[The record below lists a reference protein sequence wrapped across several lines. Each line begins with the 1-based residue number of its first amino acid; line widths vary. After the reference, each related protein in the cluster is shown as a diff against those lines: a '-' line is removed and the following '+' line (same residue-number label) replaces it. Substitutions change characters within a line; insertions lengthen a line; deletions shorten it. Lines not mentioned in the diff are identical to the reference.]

1 MKKKFLVLISL
12 LLTGSLV
19 ACGGPGGGGGDASSG
34 GNNQSGGNGDNSI
47 SLPNT
52 AEEAQNKLLQ
62 LAKSQGF
69 EITFLSNGEEDG
81 TNNGPESMTL
91 GYKSDVLWVVE
102 EAAYKKVDSKIELY
116 DYNTNSKSYEF
127 QAEMSE
133 SEQFS
138 LEQTLKQ
145 VTAAFYIGYEIAL
158 NPQNTLGYISSEKSV
173 TFNGR
178 AAKEYTYSY
187 RGLEGA
193 ADLKLVFDNETGI
206 TLKVEG
212 SASSSDGSFST
223 GTYEVTSFKTGSAV
237 TVPTLVKNS
246 GGQQG
251 GEGGGQQGG
260 EGGGQ
265 QGGGQQGGGQGEQ
278 GEVSKFENKEFVYVS
293 NQNYNIFVG
302 SKLCLFQDGSFE
314 LSFTDGGALVVYL
327 GNYTVNEAGTLAYL
341 TPVKVY
347 KAKANQYSNLTEAT
361 MWNFRYDSDDAYVL
375 LVNASSSV
383 TYKVTNNQ
391 PMRADIPDD
400 PNGGAGQGDEKY
412 IVSQA
417 QWEAILL
424 KNNLV
429 NMSAN
434 FSARVPNL
442 YLSGSYTTYEF
453 DNGKVHILTTLSG
466 STNEQ
471 YAEFTS
477 NEVGYSYYQSNGN
490 WVKQESPIS
499 LDYYNDDLGLLPVP
513 FSTVSYSSEMHCY
526 SCREWKDENQDY
538 YTSIRFY
545 FENGNLMKMTYTH
558 WGTNY
563 EHEFYKYGSTSVTIP
578 TVASTD
584 PTDYYSAIEN
594 KVFSFKEVTG
604 FGDDEE
610 KALANQTYA
619 GSTVQLFA
627 DRTMEFNV
635 LKAYNGSAVIDY
647 PMTQYGTYNLFQ
659 YNVDG
664 YVRGNAVFTA
674 SLRNGVYSTHEAET
688 YPYRYYISSGEIRVQ
703 IEEGAYLWFS
713 KTNQTPTPTAHP
725 DPVTP
730 PSPEANW
737 PAEDIATKLSRLGF
751 NVTIPAPSADNDA
764 NISSVVAS
772 PADDNSAL
780 TIIVTANSVDNATL
794 IFSDFTSLFNT
805 AFTVDMSQSSAT
817 AEIMSFAY
825 LNASKDVKINLIYV
839 IGSSYVTIIVSE
851 YSAANNNPFPA
862 DAIATFFRTN
872 EINASFPDLT
882 MDNVSYSFNDYGD
895 EGYLTLGPTG
905 ENTCAA
911 VLEAVE
917 TLLLRAGLKVCYAVD
932 ESGSLQALYFNSDF
946 QYYVMLMEYSG
957 SVYVVISVVDDSTK
971 DMFSLSYPEQF
982 LRNAI
987 PAGTRDNLPSFAVE
1001 GATYMFGEFDGGC
1014 GLIISMQQGM
1024 VASRSLSALK
1034 DNLTNAGYH
1043 LTEDESAYISANGH
1057 IMVSLEVID
1066 DVAISVGIY
1075 FLYEEADVTYTFI
1088 FDANPEWDFGKDGAQ
1103 IYIYVWDNQG
1113 NYEWIA
1119 AYYDDET
1126 KTITFET
1133 TDRWIGCK
1141 IVRFADYSEIGWK
1154 YGPEGSV
1161 NEGVEIWNETGD
1173 IALSGQSGEIHFSVN

>member
-260 EGGGQ
+260 
-265 QGGGQQGGGQGEQ
+265 GQGEQ

-400 PNGGAGQGDEKY
+400 PNGGAGQDDKKY
-412 IVSQA
+412 VVTQA
-417 QWEAILL
+417 QWEAIVMG
-424 KNNLV
+424 KSLV
-429 NMSAN
+429 NMNSN
-434 FSARVPNL
+434 FTARVPYL
-442 YLSGSYTTYEF
+442 YDATGSTYTTFEF
-453 DNGKVHILTTLSG
+453 DNGKVHIVTAGSGYTT
-466 STNEQ
+466 EQ
-471 YAEFTS
+471 YYQFTS
-477 NEVGYSYYQSNGN
+477 NKSGYFYAQDNYNA
-490 WVKQESPIS
+490 WVKQQTPRY
-499 LDYYNDDLGLLPVP
+499 LDSFNDEMGLLPVP
-513 FSTVSYSSEMHCY
+513 FSSVSYSSELHCY

-545 FENGNLMKMTYTH
+545 FENGNLMKMTYNH
-558 WGTNY
+558 WSTNY
-563 EHEFYKYGSTSVTIP
+563 QHEFSKYGSTSVTIP
-578 TVASTD
+578 QEGGGNHPTQDQLDALVSNNVYVYNGALDMDQKYTD
-584 PTDYYSAIEN
+584 TQLNAFFAGN
-594 KVFSFKEVTG
+594 KVSF
-604 FGDDEE
+604 
-610 KALANQTYA
+610 
-619 GSTVQLFA
+619 FA
-627 DRTMEFNV
+627 DKSFEIVKNRIVNYQTGETSEHVYVAIGEYKVEEASAAKPDDNYIV
-635 LKAYNGSAVIDY
+635 LDIKKLVIDGVLEQDNINQSVRIRVTPKEDKVTILEDDY
-647 PMTQYGTYNLFQ
+647 NAEIYTY
-659 YNVDG
+659 YKKD
-664 YVRGNAVFTA
+664 A
-674 SLRNGVYSTHEAET
+674 SL
-688 YPYRYYISSGEIRVQ
+688 
-703 IEEGAYLWFS
+703 
-713 KTNQTPTPTAHP
+713 TPTHVQYTEKP
-725 DPVTP
+725 DNP
-730 PSPEANW
+730 PQPESKW
-737 PAEDIATKLSRLGF
+737 PAEDIATKLQTLG
-751 NVTIPAPSADNDA
+751 I
-764 NISSVVAS
+764 
-772 PADDNSAL
+772 
-780 TIIVTANSVDNATL
+780 NATL
-794 IFSDFTSLFNT
+794 PKPSSSEDNIVSVSDEIVGETLKITMTFTSNTNALIEAYSYPGSNSGFNIDYNKSDFNNN
-805 AFTVDMSQSSAT
+805 VMV
-817 AEIMSFAY
+817 Y
-825 LNASKDVKINLIYV
+825 LNSDQSVKLTVSYIADTPTLTIVVEKNQPDPYPADEIAAFFRANEINTRFPSLEMSNV
-839 IGSSYVTIIVSE
+839 G
-851 YSAANNNPFPA
+851 YSFLGEGLYGQLTMTPLGDNTA
-862 DAIATFFRTN
+862 DAIIEAA
-872 EINASFPDLT
+872 E
-882 MDNVSYSFNDYGD
+882 
-895 EGYLTLGPTG
+895 
-905 ENTCAA
+905 A
-911 VLEAVE
+911 VLLNGGMKAF
-917 TLLLRAGLKVCYAVD
+917 
-932 ESGSLQALYFNSDF
+932 YFGEEENLFAKYYDADLN
-946 QYYVMLMEYSG
+946 YYVSLIAQNGVAYAF
-957 SVYVVISVVDDSTK
+957 ITIDSEAK
-971 DMFSLSYPEQF
+971 DNYSLSYPEQY
-982 LRNAI
+982 LRDII
-987 PAGTRDNLPSFAVE
+987 PAGVRDSIPSFAVD
-1001 GATYMFGEFDGGC
+1001 GAAYSFGETYDGY
-1014 GLIISMQQGM
+1014 
-1024 VASRSLSALK
+1024 SLSISLQPGMNAERSMATILS
-1034 DNLTNAGYH
+1034 NLANANYK
-1043 LTEDESAYISANGH
+1043 LSEDESCYISSHGH
-1057 IMVSLEVID
+1057 IAISMRVEEDKLIVID
-1066 DVAISVGIY
+1066 IQ
-1075 FLYEEADVTYTFI
+1075 FLFEEETVTYNLFSVNDWDITAA
-1088 FDANPEWDFGKDGAQ
+1088 DAEIWV
-1103 IYIYVWDNQG
+1103 YVWDNKG
-1113 NYEWIA
+1113 NYDWILL
-1119 AYYDDET
+1119 YQNEDET
-1126 KTITFET
+1126 FTLET
-1133 TDRWIGCK
+1133 SNVWVGCK
-1141 IVRFADYSEIGWK
+1141 VVRFAPESKIGWK
-1154 YGPEGSV
+1154 YGPDGSV
-1161 NEGVEIWNETGD
+1161 DPDVTIWNETD
-1173 IALSGQSGEIHFSVN
+1173 NIELSGQSGDVSFFLKG